1 MSLRPLII
9 TCFGRLI
16 GGLTEPQ
23 QSVRDESIF
32 FIVTALQ
39 VYTIWFIIKFLI
51 K

>member
-1 MSLRPLII
+1 MSLIPLII
-9 TCFGRLI
+9 TCFARLI
-16 GGLTEPQ
+16 GGLKQPQ
-23 QSVRDESIF
+23 QTVRDESIL